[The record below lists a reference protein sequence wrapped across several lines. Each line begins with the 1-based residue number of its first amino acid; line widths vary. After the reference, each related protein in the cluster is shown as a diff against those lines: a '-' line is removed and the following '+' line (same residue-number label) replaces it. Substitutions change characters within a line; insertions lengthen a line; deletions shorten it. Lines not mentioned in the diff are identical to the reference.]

1 MIATMLARFAVA
13 AALAFGWLSAAAAQQ
28 PGAAAPGAAAPAN
41 PVTPAALA
49 AAKEL
54 LVVKGATN
62 MFDPLIPGMVESIKN
77 SLLPSNPSLFKDLN
91 EVAGKV
97 RTELLPRRNEIVD
110 EIARLYAQRFSE
122 AELKE
127 VVAFY
132 KSPVGKKFATE
143 EPTVIDQGLA
153 RAEAWSRKMQDD
165 VMTRFRA
172 EMKKKGHDL

>member
-1 MIATMLARFAVA
+1 MIAPTLVRYGLM
-13 AALAFGWLSAAAAQQ
+13 AALALGGLTGSAAAQQ
-28 PGAAAPGAAAPAN
+28 PAAPA
-41 PVTPAALA
+41 PLAVTPSALA
-49 AAKEL
+49 TAKEL
-54 LVVKGATN
+54 LAVKGATN

-91 EVAGKV
+91 EVANKV

-132 KSPVGKKFATE
+132 KSPVGKKFASD
-143 EPTVIDQGLA
+143 EPVVIDQGLA
-153 RAEAWSRKMQDD
+153 RADAWSKKMSDE